1 VPSTDLG
8 EVSSVLTPFSDTKQ
22 TGASAAWNHQFLS
35 DLNWVTS
42 LTFSHATTNQE
53 PPETTDQYTLTST
66 LARALSPF
74 TSIYGGA
81 RFQDSRSD
89 IAQGYREFAVFIG
102 LSYTFH

>member
-1 VPSTDLG
+1 MMWATNL
-8 EVSSVLTPFSDTKQ
+8 SVTRAKS
-22 TGASAAWNHQFLS
+22 
-35 DLNWVTS
+35 
-42 LTFSHATTNQE
+42 NQA
-53 PPETTDQYTLTST
+53 PRETTDQFLLSST
-66 LARALSPF
+66 VSRSLSAF